1 MGVITTRRPVS
12 ALAAAAMFLSGAV
25 VAAQPGRAAA
35 DPGPDTLPITF
46 TNNTGSSEP
55 IYIQITATDNT
66 DSGSDNLGYVDS
78 AGTFHNWPATSGSDP
93 VDAPDISIDGP
104 SQGKS
109 TTINVP
115 TNVSGRIYYS
125 VGEKMQ
131 FQIVG
136 TDGGTGLV
144 QPAPWADGDAS
155 ASKFFDWTEFT
166 YNGSEKEYPGLWLN
180 STQVD
185 QFAIPATVGVT
196 SGSGDTKT
204 AGTMTEGGRQKV
216 IDALANDS
224 AWADTV
230 VKDDSGKVLRVL
242 APGHAASV
250 GKLSSSYLD
259 QAISDAW
266 SAYSSK
272 TLTVAPFSDRPDTK
286 FSGTTSGDVMTF
298 TDGSGAEVATFNKP
312 SSADV
317 WGCDG
322 NLAAPNDDT
331 VGPIARTLCAGLNR
345 GTLGGSDTEPVTD
358 PAQFYKNTEGLNLY
372 AKSLHSSMADGK
384 AYAFAFDDVAAQA
397 SIVEESNPTSAS
409 IDLQPLG

>member
-1 MGVITTRRPVS
+1 MGAITTRRPVS

-66 DSGSDNLGYVDS
+66 GSGSDNLGYVDS
-78 AGTFHNWPATSGSDP
+78 AGTFHKWPATSGTDP

-104 SQGKS
+104 SQGQS
-109 TTINVP
+109 TTIKVP

-125 VGEKMQ
+125 VGQKMQ
-131 FQIVG
+131 FRIVG

-155 ASKFFDWTEFT
+155 ASQFFDWTEFT
-166 YNGSEKEYPGLWLN
+166 YNGTGNQYPGLWLN

-185 QFAIPATVGVT
+185 QFAIPAAVGVT
-196 SGSGDTKT
+196 GDSGTHT
-204 AGTMTEGGRQKV
+204 AGTLVDGGRQQV
-216 IDALANDS
+216 IKALEGSSD
-224 AWADTV
+224 WAGTV
-230 VKDDSGKVLRVL
+230 VKNDSGDVLRVL
-242 APGHAASV
+242 SPGHAASV

-259 QAISDAW
+259 REISDAW
-266 SAYSSK
+266 SAYSGR

-286 FSGTTSGDVMTF
+286 FYGTTSGDVMTF
-298 TDGSGAEVATFNKP
+298 TDGSGAQVATFTKP

-322 NLAAPNDDT
+322 NLAAPNDDV

-345 GTLGGSDTEPVTD
+345 GTLGGSDAEPVTD
-358 PAQFYKNTEGLNLY
+358 PAQFYQNSEGLNLY
-372 AKSLHSSMADGK
+372 AKSVHQAMTDGK
-384 AYAFAFDDVAAQA
+384 AYAFAFDDVASQA
-397 SIVEESNPTSAS
+397 SIVEEAHPTSAS
-409 IDLQPLG
+409 IELQPLG